1 MSIEYHKRMWKMTS
15 GLKTRK
21 FAVIAA
27 CAVISPL
34 LLAPLSPA
42 LSQSLNSGNLQAPQ
56 VPEDTKLLLA
66 ADELTYNQDLD
77 VVIARGGVQIDYGPY
92 QLVARQVE
100 YNQVTGRV
108 RAFGNVE
115 LVEPNGNRIFAD
127 ELDITD
133 NFSDG
138 FVEAL
143 RIETPDRTRLAA
155 SSAQR
160 SGDNITV
167 LNNGVYTACPKCEKD
182 PTKPPFWQI
191 KAARVIQDD
200 QERTIRFER
209 PVFEIGGVP
218 ILRLPSFTIPN
229 HENRRRSGFL
239 NPTVAYSKKLG
250 YSAKVPYYFALSPN
264 MDATVTASGFSNAG
278 FLSEVE
284 FRQKF
289 NKGSHT
295 LLIAGAHQHDP
306 INFDNF
312 EGRATSDGLET
323 NRGFIASKAEFQLD
337 EKWKLGW
344 NAMYQT
350 DQNFAQ
356 TYSIEGYSASR
367 QTSEAYLTG
376 LGTTSYFDAHV
387 FKFDVQDDT
396 VGSTAEDQ
404 QAIVYPVID
413 YHRIFNEGAT
423 GGDVKF
429 TFNSQHLSRDLQQV
443 ASGRTTG
450 VDGNNGRVTAE
461 VEWKKQFVTDFGLVL
476 TPLLAARGDYHHFD
490 VDTATAGLT
499 SGTSASRGTVTAGI
513 EAKYP
518 ILMTAGSSTHVIEP
532 IAQIFARNDEKLS
545 GGLPNEDAQSFV
557 FDTSN
562 LFERD
567 KFSGFD
573 RIEGGT
579 RANVGFRYTGSFSN
593 GFTTQAV
600 FGQSFHLG
608 GQNSFA
614 QTDLTGAGADSGLE
628 TDRSDFVG
636 SFTVD
641 SGQGISVTAGARFD
655 KDSFDV
661 ERSTLSA
668 NYSNSKL
675 SASLSHTR
683 IAAQTG
689 YGSTSDREEVTA
701 NANLRFADDWRVFGS
716 TTYDIDQSNFT
727 KSSAGLAYENECFI
741 ITGVYNHTHSTGSA
755 QSEWDVGL
763 RVSFR
768 TLGTLSSSDTAVG
781 RKF

>member
-21 FAVIAA
+21 LAVIAA
-27 CAVISPL
+27 CAMISPL
-34 LLAPLSPA
+34 LLAPLSPS

-77 VVIARGGVQIDYGPY
+77 LVIAKGGVQIDYGPY

-115 LVEPNGNRIFAD
+115 LIEPNGNRIFAD

-143 RIETPDRTRLAA
+143 RVETPDRTRIAA

-191 KAARVIQDD
+191 KAARVIQNDA
-200 QERTIRFER
+200 ERTIRFER

-218 ILRLPSFTIPN
+218 ILRLPSFSIPN

-239 NPTVAYSKKLG
+239 SPTVSYSSKLG
-250 YSAKVPYYFALSPN
+250 YNVNIPYYFALTPN
-264 MDATVTASGFSNAG
+264 MDATVTASGFSKAG
-278 FLSEVE
+278 FLSQVE

-289 NKGSHT
+289 NKGNHT
-295 LLIAGAHQHDP
+295 LLLAGAHQHEP
-306 INFDNF
+306 IHFDEF

-323 NRGFIASKAEFQLD
+323 NRGFVASKAEFQLD

-344 NAMYQT
+344 NGMFQT
-350 DQNFAQ
+350 DQNFAR
-356 TYSIEGYSASR
+356 TYSIEGYSAGR

-387 FKFDVQDDT
+387 FKFDVQDDV
-396 VGSTAEDQ
+396 VGSTAEDK
-404 QAIVYPVID
+404 QAIVHPVID
-413 YHRIFNEGAT
+413 YHRIFNEGVT
-423 GGDVKF
+423 GGDLKF
-429 TFNSQHLSRDLQQV
+429 TFNTQHLSRDLDQTV
-443 ASGRTTG
+443 SGRTTG
-450 VDGNNGRVTAE
+450 LDGRNGRVTAE
-461 VEWKKQFVTDFGLVL
+461 LEWKKQFVTDYGLVV
-476 TPLLAARGDYHHFD
+476 TPILAARGDYHHFD
-490 VDTATAGLT
+490 VDTAPAGLT
-499 SGTSASRGTVTAGI
+499 SGNSASRGTVTAGL

-518 ILMTAGSSTHVIEP
+518 LLVTAGSSTHVIEP
-532 IAQIFARNDEKLS
+532 VAQIFARNDEKLS

-557 FDTSN
+557 FDASN

-579 RANVGFRYTGSFSN
+579 RANIGFRYTGSYSN
-593 GFTTQAV
+593 GFTTHAV

-636 SFTVD
+636 AFTVD
-641 SGQGISVTAGARFD
+641 NGQGFSLSAGARFD
-655 KDSFDV
+655 KDDFEI
-661 ERSTLSA
+661 ERSTLAASYA
-668 NYSNSKL
+668 SSDL
-675 SASLSHTR
+675 SASISHTR

-701 NANLRFADDWRVFGS
+701 NASLRFADDWRVFGG
-716 TTYDIDQSNFT
+716 TTYDIDRKDFT

-741 ITGVYNHTHSTGSA
+741 ITGVYNHTHSTATA

-763 RVSFR
+763 RLSFR
-768 TLGTLSSSDTAVG
+768 TLGTLNVGDAATG

>member
-1 MSIEYHKRMWKMTS
+1 MWKTTS

-21 FAVIAA
+21 LAIISA

-34 LLAPLSPA
+34 LLAPLSPSLA
-42 LSQSLNSGNLQAPQ
+42 QSLNSGNLQAPQ
-56 VPEDTKLLLA
+56 VPEGTKLLLA

-77 VVIARGGVQIDYGPY
+77 VVIARGGVQIDYGAY

-115 LVEPNGNRIFAD
+115 LIEPNGNRIFAD

-143 RIETPDRTRLAA
+143 RIETPDRTRIAA

-191 KAARVIQDD
+191 KAARVIQND
-200 QERTIRFER
+200 QERTIRFES

-239 NPTVAYSKKLG
+239 IPSAGYSTKLG
-250 YSAKVPYYFALSPN
+250 VFAKVPYYFALAPD
-264 MDATVTASGFSNAG
+264 MDATVTASGFSQAG
-278 FLSEVE
+278 FLTEVE

-289 NKGSHT
+289 NKGNHT
-295 LLIAGAHQHDP
+295 LLLAGAHQHDP
-306 INFDNF
+306 AHFSTF
-312 EGRATSDGLET
+312 AVPTSPDELET
-323 NRGFIASKAEFQLD
+323 NRGFVASKAEFQLND
-337 EKWKLGW
+337 KWKLGW
-344 NAMYQT
+344 NGMLQS
-350 DQNFAQ
+350 DQNFAR
-356 TYSIEGYSASR
+356 TYSIEGYDSVR
-367 QTSEAYLTG
+367 QTSEAYITG

-387 FKFDVQDDT
+387 FKFDVQSDDLAAGT
-396 VGSTAEDQ
+396 TAENQ
-404 QAIVYPVID
+404 QAIVYPVVD
-413 YHRIFNEGAT
+413 YHRIFNEGMT
-423 GGDVKF
+423 GGDLKF
-429 TFNSQHLSRDLQQV
+429 TFNTQHLSRELQQV
-443 ASGRTTG
+443 PTYTTRTTG
-450 VDGNNGRVTAE
+450 LDGSNGRLTAE
-461 VEWKKQFVTDFGLVL
+461 LEWKKQFVTDFGLVL
-476 TPLLAARGDYHHFD
+476 TPILAARGDFHHFD
-490 VDTATAGLT
+490 VNTAPAGLT

-518 ILMTAGSSTHVIEP
+518 LLMTAGSSTHVLEP
-532 IAQIFARNDEKLS
+532 IAQVFARNDEKLS

-557 FDTSN
+557 FDASN

-579 RANVGFRYTGSFSN
+579 RANVGFRYTGSYSN
-593 GFTTQAV
+593 GFTTHAV

-636 SFTVD
+636 AFTVD
-641 SGQGISVTAGARFD
+641 NGQGFSVTAGARFD
-655 KDSFDV
+655 KDNFNI
-661 ERSTLSA
+661 ERSTLAA
-668 NYSNSKL
+668 NYSNTNF
-675 SASLSHTR
+675 SANLSHTK

-689 YGSTSDREEVTA
+689 YGSISGEEVTA
-701 NANLRFADDWRVFGS
+701 NASLKFADDWRVFGG
-716 TTYDIDQSNFT
+716 TTYDIDRKDFT

-741 ITGVYNHTHSTGSA
+741 ITGVYNHTHSTPTA

-763 RVSFR
+763 RISFR
-768 TLGTLSSSDTAVG
+768 TLGTLNVGDSAVG
-781 RKF
+781 REF

>member
-1 MSIEYHKRMWKMTS
+1 MWKMTS

-21 FAVIAA
+21 LAVIAA

-42 LSQSLNSGNLQAPQ
+42 LAQSLNSGNLQAPQ
-56 VPEDTKLLLA
+56 VPENTKLLLA

-77 VVIARGGVQIDYGPY
+77 LVIARGGVQIDYGPY

-115 LVEPNGNRIFAD
+115 LIEPNGNRIFAD

-138 FVEAL
+138 FIEAL
-143 RIETPDRTRLAA
+143 RVETPDRTRIAA

-160 SGDNITV
+160 SGNNITV

-191 KAARVIQDD
+191 KAARVIQNDE
-200 QERTIRFER
+200 ERTIRFES

-239 NPTVAYSKKLG
+239 TPSAGYSSKLG
-250 YSAKVPYYFALSPN
+250 YFAKVPYYFALAPD
-264 MDATVTASGFSNAG
+264 MDATVTASGFSQAG
-278 FLSEVE
+278 FLTEVE

-289 NKGSHT
+289 NKGNHT
-295 LLIAGAHQHDP
+295 LLLAGAHQHDP
-306 INFDNF
+306 NHFDVF
-312 EGRATSDGLET
+312 EGQETFDGQET

-344 NAMYQT
+344 NAMYQS
-350 DQNFAQ
+350 DRNFAR
-356 TYSIEGYSASR
+356 TFSIEGYNALR

-387 FKFDVQDDT
+387 FKFDVQNDLVATTPDKE
-396 VGSTAEDQ
+396 AQ
-404 QAIVYPVID
+404 QAIVYPVVD
-413 YHRIFNEGAT
+413 YHRIFNDGVT
-423 GGDVKF
+423 GGDLKF
-429 TFNSQHLSRDLQQV
+429 TFNLQHLSRELDQTV
-443 ASGRTTG
+443 SAGTTG
-450 VDGNNGRVTAE
+450 LDGNNGRITAE
-461 VEWKKQFVTDFGLVL
+461 LEWKKQFVTDFGLVL
-476 TPLLAARGDYHHFD
+476 TPILAARGDYHHFD
-490 VDTATAGLT
+490 VDTAPTGLT
-499 SGTSASRGTVTAGI
+499 SGSNASRGTVTAGL

-518 ILMTAGSSTHVIEP
+518 LLVTAGSSTHVIEP
-532 IAQIFARNDEKLS
+532 IVQVFARNDEKLS

-557 FDTSN
+557 FDASN

-579 RANVGFRYTGSFSN
+579 RANVGFRYTGSYSN
-593 GFTTQAV
+593 GFTTHAV

-636 SFTVD
+636 AFTVD
-641 SGQGISVTAGARFD
+641 SGKGLSITAGARFD
-655 KDSFDV
+655 KDDFNI
-661 ERSTLSA
+661 ERSTLAA
-668 NYSNSKL
+668 NYSDTNL
-675 SASLSHTR
+675 SATLSHTR
-683 IAAQTG
+683 IAAPTG
-689 YGSTSDREEVTA
+689 YGSTSDREEI
-701 NANLRFADDWRVFGS
+701 NASASLKFADDWRVFGG
-716 TTYDIDQSNFT
+716 TTYDIDNKNFT
-727 KSSAGLAYENECFI
+727 TSSAGLAYENECFI
-741 ITGVYNHTHSTGSA
+741 ITGVYNHKHSVGSA
-755 QSEWDVGL
+755 EAEWDAGL
-763 RVSFR
+763 RISFR
-768 TLGTLSSSDTAVG
+768 TLGTLNVGDTAVG
-781 RKF
+781 REF

>member
-1 MSIEYHKRMWKMTS
+1 MTS

-21 FAVIAA
+21 IAVIAA

-42 LSQSLNSGNLQAPQ
+42 LAQSLNSGNLQAPQ
-56 VPEDTKLLLA
+56 VPENTKLLLA

-77 VVIARGGVQIDYGPY
+77 LVIARGGVQIDYGPY

-115 LVEPNGNRIFAD
+115 LIEPNGNRIFAD

-138 FVEAL
+138 FIEAL
-143 RIETPDRTRLAA
+143 RVETPDRTRIAA

-160 SGDNITV
+160 SGNNITV

-191 KAARVIQDD
+191 KAARVIQNDE
-200 QERTIRFER
+200 ERTVRFES

-239 NPTVAYSKKLG
+239 IPSAGYSSKLG
-250 YSAKVPYYFALSPN
+250 YFGKVPYYFALSPD
-264 MDATVTASGFSNAG
+264 MDATVTASGFSQAG
-278 FLSEVE
+278 FLTEVE

-289 NKGSHT
+289 NKGNHT
-295 LLIAGAHQHDP
+295 LLLAGAHQHDP
-306 INFDNF
+306 AHFDVF
-312 EGRATSDGLET
+312 EGRTTTDGLET
-323 NRGFIASKAEFQLD
+323 ERGFIASKAEFQLD
-337 EKWKLGW
+337 DKWKLGW
-344 NAMYQT
+344 NGMFQT
-350 DQNFAQ
+350 DPNFAR
-356 TYSIEGYSASR
+356 TYSIDGYDALR
-367 QTSEAYLTG
+367 QTSEAYITG

-387 FKFDVQDDT
+387 FRFDIQDDV

-404 QAIVYPVID
+404 QAIVYPVVD
-413 YHRIFNEGAT
+413 YHRIFNDGVT
-423 GGDVKF
+423 GGDLKF
-429 TFNSQHLSRDLQQV
+429 TFNSQHLSRELDQTV
-443 ASGRTTG
+443 SGRTTG
-450 VDGNNGRVTAE
+450 LDGNNGRITAE
-461 VEWKKQFVTDFGLVL
+461 LEWKKQFVTDFGLVL
-476 TPLLAARGDYHHFD
+476 TPILAARGDYHHFD
-490 VDTATAGLT
+490 VDTAPAGLT
-499 SGTSASRGTVTAGI
+499 SGSNASRGTITAGL

-518 ILMTAGSSTHVIEP
+518 LLVTAGSSTHVIEP
-532 IAQIFARNDEKLS
+532 IVQVFARNDEKLS

-557 FDTSN
+557 FDASN

-579 RANVGFRYTGSFSN
+579 RANVGFRYTGSYSN
-593 GFTTQAV
+593 GFTTHAV

-636 SFTVD
+636 AFTVD
-641 SGQGISVTAGARFD
+641 SGKGLSITAGARFD
-655 KDSFDV
+655 KDDFNI
-661 ERSTLSA
+661 ERSTLAA
-668 NYSNSKL
+668 NYSDTNL
-675 SASLSHTR
+675 SATLSHTR

-689 YGSTSDREEVTA
+689 YGSTSDREEI
-701 NANLRFADDWRVFGS
+701 NASASLKFADDWRVFGG
-716 TTYDIDQSNFT
+716 TTYDIDNKNFT
-727 KSSAGLAYENECFI
+727 TSSAGLAYENECFI
-741 ITGVYNHTHSTGSA
+741 ITGVYNHKHSVGSA
-755 QSEWDVGL
+755 EAEWDAGL
-763 RVSFR
+763 RISFR
-768 TLGTLSSSDTAVG
+768 TLGTLNVGDTAVG
-781 RKF
+781 REF

>member
-1 MSIEYHKRMWKMTS
+1 MSIEYHKHMWKMTS

-21 FAVIAA
+21 MAVIAA

-42 LSQSLNSGNLQAPQ
+42 MAQSLNSGNLQAPQ
-56 VPEDTKLLLA
+56 VPENTKLLLA

-77 VVIARGGVQIDYGPY
+77 IVVAKGGVQIDYGPY

-143 RIETPDRTRLAA
+143 RIETPDQTRIAA

-160 SGDNITV
+160 SGNNITV
-167 LNNGVYTACPKCEKD
+167 LNNGIYTACPKCEKD

-200 QERTIRFER
+200 QERTIRFES

-239 NPTVAYSKKLG
+239 IPSVGFSSEMG
-250 YSAKVPYYFALSPN
+250 YFTKVPYYFALSPD
-264 MDATVTASGFSNAG
+264 MDATVTASGFSKAG
-278 FLSEVE
+278 FLTEVE

-289 NKGSHT
+289 NKGNHT
-295 LLIAGAHQHDP
+295 LLLAGAHQHEP
-306 INFDNF
+306 TNFDA
-312 EGRATSDGLET
+312 GSVDAAET
-323 NRGFIASKAEFQLD
+323 ERGFIASKAEFQLD
-337 EKWKLGW
+337 DRWKLGW
-344 NAMYQT
+344 NGMYQT
-350 DQNFAQ
+350 DPNFAR
-356 TYSIEGYSASR
+356 TYSIDGYSALR
-367 QTSEAYLTG
+367 QTSEAYITG

-387 FKFDVQDDT
+387 FKFDVQDDALT
-396 VGSTAEDQ
+396 STTEDQ

-413 YHRIFNEGAT
+413 YHRIFNDGVT
-423 GGDVKF
+423 GGDLKF
-429 TFNSQHLSRDLQQV
+429 TFNSQHLSRDLDQTV
-443 ASGRTTG
+443 SGRTTG
-450 VDGNNGRVTAE
+450 LDGNNGRVTAE
-461 VEWKKQFVTDFGLVL
+461 LEWKKQFVTDFGLVL
-476 TPLLAARGDYHHFD
+476 TPILAARGDYHHFD
-490 VDTATAGLT
+490 VDTAPAGLT
-499 SGTSASRGTVTAGI
+499 SGTNASRGTVTAGI

-518 ILMTAGSSTHVIEP
+518 LLITAGSSTHVIEP
-532 IAQIFARNDEKLS
+532 VAQIFARNDEKLS

-557 FDTSN
+557 FDASN

-573 RIEGGT
+573 RVEGGT
-579 RANVGFRYTGSFSN
+579 RANIGFRYTGSYSN
-593 GFTTQAV
+593 GFTTHTV

-636 SFTVD
+636 AFTVD
-641 SGQGISVTAGARFD
+641 NGQGFSVTAGARFD
-655 KDSFDV
+655 KDDFDV
-661 ERSTLSA
+661 ERSTLAA
-668 NYSNSKL
+668 NYSNSNL
-675 SASLSHTR
+675 AASVSHTR

-689 YGSTSDREEVTA
+689 YGSTSDREEITG
-701 NANLRFADDWRVFGS
+701 NASLKFADDWRVFGG
-716 TTYDIDQSNFT
+716 TTYDIDRKNFT
-727 KSSAGLAYENECFI
+727 TSNLGLAYENECFI
-741 ITGVYNHTHSTGSA
+741 ITGVYNHSHSTSSA

-763 RVSFR
+763 RISFR
-768 TLGTLSSSDTAVG
+768 TLGTLNVGETAVG
-781 RKF
+781 RTF

>member
-1 MSIEYHKRMWKMTS
+1 MWKMTS

-21 FAVIAA
+21 LAVIAA

-42 LSQSLNSGNLQAPQ
+42 LAQSLNSGNLQAPQ
-56 VPEDTKLLLA
+56 VPENTKLLLA

-77 VVIARGGVQIDYGPY
+77 LVVARGGVQIDYGPY

-115 LVEPNGNRIFAD
+115 LIEPNGNRIFAD

-138 FVEAL
+138 FIEAL
-143 RIETPDRTRLAA
+143 RVETPDRTRIAA

-160 SGDNITV
+160 SGNNITV

-191 KAARVIQDD
+191 KAARVIQNDE
-200 QERTIRFER
+200 ERTVRFES

-239 NPTVAYSKKLG
+239 IPSAGYSSKLG
-250 YSAKVPYYFALSPN
+250 YFGKVPYYFALSPD
-264 MDATVTASGFSNAG
+264 MDATVTASGFSQAG
-278 FLSEVE
+278 FLTEVE

-289 NKGSHT
+289 NRGNHT
-295 LLIAGAHQHDP
+295 LLLAGAHQHDP
-306 INFDNF
+306 NHFDVF
-312 EGRATSDGLET
+312 EGQETFDGQET
-323 NRGFIASKAEFQLD
+323 ERGFIASKAEFQLD

-350 DQNFAQ
+350 DPNFAR
-356 TYSIEGYSASR
+356 TYSIEGYNALR
-367 QTSEAYLTG
+367 QTSEAYITG

-387 FKFDVQDDT
+387 FKFDVQDDV
-396 VGSTAEDQ
+396 VGSTTEDQ
-404 QAIVYPVID
+404 QAIVYPVVD
-413 YHRIFNEGAT
+413 YHRIFNDGVT
-423 GGDVKF
+423 GGDLKF
-429 TFNSQHLSRDLQQV
+429 TFNSQHLSRELDQTV
-443 ASGRTTG
+443 SGRTTG
-450 VDGNNGRVTAE
+450 LDGNNGRITAE
-461 VEWKKQFVTDFGLVL
+461 LEWKKQFVTDFGLVL
-476 TPLLAARGDYHHFD
+476 TPILAARGDYHHFD
-490 VDTATAGLT
+490 VDTAPAGLT
-499 SGTSASRGTVTAGI
+499 SGSNASRGTITAGL

-518 ILMTAGSSTHVIEP
+518 LLVTAGSSTHVIEP
-532 IAQIFARNDEKLS
+532 VVQIFARNDEKLS

-557 FDTSN
+557 FDASN

-579 RANVGFRYTGSFSN
+579 RANVGFRYTGSYSN
-593 GFTTQAV
+593 GFTTHAV

-636 SFTVD
+636 AFTVD
-641 SGQGISVTAGARFD
+641 SGKGLSITAGARFD
-655 KDSFDV
+655 KDDFNI
-661 ERSTLSA
+661 ERSTLAA
-668 NYSNSKL
+668 NYSDSNL
-675 SASLSHTR
+675 SATLSHTR

-689 YGSTSDREEVTA
+689 YGSSSDREEI
-701 NANLRFADDWRVFGS
+701 NASASLKFADDWRVFGG
-716 TTYDIDQSNFT
+716 TTYDIDSKNFT
-727 KSSAGLAYENECFI
+727 TSSAGLAYENECFI
-741 ITGVYNHTHSTGSA
+741 ITGVYNHKHSVGSA
-755 QSEWDVGL
+755 EAEWDAGL
-763 RVSFR
+763 RISFR
-768 TLGTLSSSDTAVG
+768 TLGTLNVGDTAVG
-781 RKF
+781 REF

>member
-160 SGDNITV
+160 SGDSITV

-323 NRGFIASKAEFQLD
+323 NRGFIASKADFQLD

-396 VGSTAEDQ
+396 VGSTVEDQ

-655 KDSFDV
+655 KDSFDI

-668 NYSNSKL
+668 NYSDSTL

-701 NANLRFADDWRVFGS
+701 NANLKFADDWRVFGS

>member
-1 MSIEYHKRMWKMTS
+1 MWKMTS

-21 FAVIAA
+21 LAIIAA
-27 CAVISPL
+27 CAAISPL

-77 VVIARGGVQIDYGPY
+77 LVIAKGGVQIDYGPY

-108 RAFGNVE
+108 RAIGNVE
-115 LVEPNGNRIFAD
+115 LIEPNGNRIFAD

-143 RIETPDRTRLAA
+143 RIETPDRTRIAA

-160 SGDNITV
+160 SGDNVTV
-167 LNNGVYTACPKCEKD
+167 LNNGVYTACPKCEKN

-191 KAARVIQDD
+191 KAARVIQNDA
-200 QERTIRFER
+200 ERTIRFES

-239 NPTVAYSKKLG
+239 SPTVSYSSKLG
-250 YSAKVPYYFALSPN
+250 YNVNIPYYFALTPN
-264 MDATVTASGFSNAG
+264 MDATVTASGFSKAG
-278 FLSEVE
+278 FLSQIE

-289 NKGSHT
+289 NKGNHT
-295 LLIAGAHQHDP
+295 LLLAGAHQHNP
-306 INFDNF
+306 IHFDEF
-312 EGRATSDGLET
+312 RGRATPDGLET

-337 EKWKLGW
+337 DKWKLGW
-344 NAMYQT
+344 NGMFQT
-350 DQNFAQ
+350 DQNFAR
-356 TYSIEGYSASR
+356 TYSIEGYSAGR

-387 FKFDVQDDT
+387 FKFDVQDDV

-413 YHRIFNEGAT
+413 YHRIFNESVT
-423 GGDVKF
+423 GGDLKF
-429 TFNSQHLSRDLQQV
+429 TFNTQHLSRDLDQTV
-443 ASGRTTG
+443 SGRTTG
-450 VDGNNGRVTAE
+450 LDGRNGRATAE
-461 VEWKKQFVTDFGLVL
+461 LEWKKQFVTDYGLVL
-476 TPLLAARGDYHHFD
+476 TPILAARGDYHHFD
-490 VDTATAGLT
+490 VDTAPAGLT
-499 SGTSASRGTVTAGI
+499 SGTSASRGTVTAGL

-518 ILMTAGSSTHVIEP
+518 LLMTAGSSTHVIEP
-532 IAQIFARNDEKLS
+532 VAQIFARNDEKLS

-557 FDTSN
+557 FDASN

-573 RIEGGT
+573 RVEGGT
-579 RANVGFRYTGSFSN
+579 RANIGFRYTGSYSN
-593 GFTTQAV
+593 GFTTHAV

-636 SFTVD
+636 AFTVD
-641 SGQGISVTAGARFD
+641 NGQGFSLTAGARFD
-655 KDSFDV
+655 KDDFEI
-661 ERSTLSA
+661 ERSTLAAS
-668 NYSNSKL
+668 YSSSNL

-689 YGSTSDREEVTA
+689 YGSTSDREEVTG
-701 NANLRFADDWRVFGS
+701 NASLRFADDWRVFGG
-716 TTYDIDQSNFT
+716 TTYDIDRKDFT

-741 ITGVYNHTHSTGSA
+741 ITGVYNHTHSTATA

-763 RVSFR
+763 RLSFR
-768 TLGTLSSSDTAVG
+768 TLGSLNFGDAATG
-781 RKF
+781 REF